1 KNALKK
7 LNRQALHSAKLSFL
21 HPQTGQRLIF
31 FADMPSDMAEL
42 CRALRMFSGIKEEQV
57 AKSWKDAW
65 KK

>member
-1 KNALKK
+1 
-7 LNRQALHSAKLSFL
+7 
-21 HPQTGQRLIF
+21 
-31 FADMPSDMAEL
+31 MPSDMAEL